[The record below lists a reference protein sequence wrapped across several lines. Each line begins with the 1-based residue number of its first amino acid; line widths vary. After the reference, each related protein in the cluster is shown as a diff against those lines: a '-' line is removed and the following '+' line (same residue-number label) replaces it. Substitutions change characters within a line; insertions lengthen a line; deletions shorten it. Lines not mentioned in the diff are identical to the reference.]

1 MRTPKDKQVSTL
13 HTERITKAI
22 KAEPVTEQEIDIFA
36 QYAPHQVESHW
47 DAIANHI
54 YTMGLG
60 E

>member
-1 MRTPKDKQVSTL
+1 METPKDQQVSTL
-13 HTERITKAI
+13 HSKQITKAI

-47 DAIANHI
+47 DAIANHV